1 MAKNAKSAARRLRLF
16 VFCFYIY
23 FIKLEGI
30 KWTERTVCF
39 SLQMCS
45 LEEMWRVWGLDKNF
59 PELLA
64 SALGIVVRNS

>member
-1 MAKNAKSAARRLRLF
+1 
-16 VFCFYIY
+16 
-23 FIKLEGI
+23 
-30 KWTERTVCF
+30 
-39 SLQMCS
+39 